1 MRSSRIAFSLAGA
14 VVLAGVLTALT
25 TEDVAAQAS
34 DRSVVVAPLVLSEG
48 VHQNFGKDVAK
59 RVREAMEEFA
69 AYEALEEGDVKDFLD
84 QYDLKAENLSPIEWR
99 QVAAQMQAA
108 LVMVGTAELTGSGEE
123 LRVNVSFFDPRT
135 QDELPVA
142 PFTVADR
149 RQDREAATIIMDGLG
164 EQVEYLQ
171 SILFCSEYLSSEQ
184 VEDALRN
191 CDRALEMNPESDRA
205 LYLRGRTHM
214 LNDSWGAAAEDLS
227 KAVAA
232 DPSNTDALQSL
243 AYVYAQLGD
252 RENSLKYYQEYL
264 NFNPNDAAVRL
275 QIAFEL
281 ASASGYAEAMQI
293 LEDGLAIDP
302 ENVDMLEYYGSIALS
317 AGQSGGE
324 VTDEAAIRKS
334 VDAFEKVLAA
344 KGDDVDPAMLTNVVN
359 AYAMIEDYD
368 AALSFAD
375 RAVEMINNPAP
386 STEEDEGDEPTAT
399 KEEMLASVH
408 SARANVYARTEQF
421 AEAAAALQMA
431 MNNNPGLPNGHRRLA
446 LYKLRSGDTDGAIA
460 SFRTAVTN
468 GANPDEIANALFGQ
482 GFNDHFQGQQG
493 VPYESINVGEIDRA
507 LGLFQVASEFAE
519 APDTSQ
525 QIHFFMGYGN
535 FLKGSSL
542 DARNE
547 QNEACGPARSAL
559 AAFQS
564 VGPHLAQ
571 AGSYQAN
578 SQGQIR
584 EAIDVQLYRQEQII
598 EKSCQR

>member
-14 VVLAGVLTALT
+14 VALSGVLTIST
-25 TEDVAAQAS
+25 TQDAAAQAS
-34 DRSVVVAPLVLSEG
+34 DRSVVVAPLVLGEG

-59 RVREAMEEFA
+59 RVREAMEGFG
-69 AYEALEEGDVKDFLD
+69 AYEAVEEGDVKDFLG
-84 QYDLKAENLSPIEWR
+84 QYDLKAENLSRIEWI
-99 QVAAQMQAA
+99 QVAGQMQAA
-108 LVMVGTAELTGSGEE
+108 LVMVGTAEQGPGGIDVS
-123 LRVNVSFFDPRT
+123 VSFFDPRT

-149 RQDREAATIIMDGLG
+149 RQDREAAGKIMDGLS

-205 LYLRGRTHM
+205 LYLRGRTYM
-214 LNDSWGAAAEDLS
+214 LSESWGAAAEDLS
-227 KAVAA
+227 KAVDA

-252 RENSLKYYQEYL
+252 RTNSLKYYQEYL

-281 ASASGYAEAMQI
+281 ASAGGYAEAMQI
-293 LEDGLAIDP
+293 LDDGLAIDP
-302 ENVDMLEYYGSIALS
+302 DNIDMLEYLGNVALS
-317 AGQSGGE
+317 AGQSGGQ

-344 KGDDVDPAMLTNVVN
+344 KGDEVAPSMLTNVVN

-368 AALSFAD
+368 AALAFAD
-375 RAVEMINNPAP
+375 RAVEMINNPSS
-386 STEEDEGDEPTAT
+386 STEEDEGDEPTAS

-421 AEAAAALQMA
+421 AEAADALQLA
-431 MNNNPGLPNGHRRLA
+431 MDNNPGLSGGHQRLA

-468 GANPDEIANALFGQ
+468 GANPDEIANALFGT
-482 GFNDHFQGQQG
+482 GYNDHFEKGQYQRA
-493 VPYESINVGEIDRA
+493 ID
-507 LGLFQVASEFAE
+507 LFQVAAEFAE

-525 QIHFFMGYGN
+525 QIHFFIAYGYYQRGTALDQGN
-535 FLKGSSL
+535 E
-542 DARNE
+542 DA
-547 QNEACGPARSAL
+547 EACGPARNAL
-559 AAFQS
+559 AAFQN
-564 VGPHLAQ
+564 VAGHLAQ

-578 SQGQIR
+578 NQAQIR
-584 EAIDVQLYRQEQII
+584 EAVDVQLYRQEQII